1 MERDFCINNFT
12 CNFTN
17 VRAWSFSLFLFPL
30 FLSILFL
37 SFLLFSFLFSLPLS
51 PQEPKIA
58 EVQKFADQLVQSR
71 HYAAVEIAERRAS
84 VLSAWAKL
92 KQSLVDWR
100 SRLGQSQSLQQFNR
114 EVDEVDAWLSDRLQ
128 TAGDESYRDPTNL
141 ENKLQK
147 HETFE
152 GEVEANK
159 ERVFLLVQ
167 SGKGKD
173 SKCLT
178 ACIHLHVIVIIAEY
192 KCYCV
197 YMYILSLSLLFSLPF
212 LFLFLSF

>member
-1 MERDFCINNFT
+1 MQFT
-12 CNFTN
+12 H
-17 VRAWSFSLFLFPL
+17 VHAWSFFILPLPSFFLPSL
-30 FLSILFL
+30 SL
-37 SFLLFSFLFSLPLS
+37 SFFLFSFLSLSLS

-173 SKCLT
+173 SND
-178 ACIHLHVIVIIAEY
+178 
-192 KCYCV
+192 
-197 YMYILSLSLLFSLPF
+197 
-212 LFLFLSF
+212 